1 MKKALMGVIILIV
14 ALLVCFSTSATFVGE
29 GLVGYLLIHL
39 GVLASAAYLVPR
51 CFASGRSNIAFGV
64 EVAVAAV
71 FIVGCIGFLITAG
84 IANVMTQ
91 RIFAWLLL
99 SGLAVLGI
107 AWHYKYGKH

>member
-1 MKKALMGVIILIV
+1 MKKAFIGVIVFIA
-14 ALLVCFSTSATFVGE
+14 ALLMCLSASATFVGE
-29 GLVGYLLIHL
+29 GLGGYLLIHL
-39 GVLASAAYLVPR
+39 AALSGAAYVLPY

-64 EVAVAAV
+64 EIAVSA
-71 FIVGCIGFLITAG
+71 ILLIGCIGFLITAG
-84 IANVMTQ
+84 LANVMTQ

>member
-1 MKKALMGVIILIV
+1 MKKAFIGVVVLIV

-39 GVLASAAYLVPR
+39 AVLAGAAYLAPL

-64 EVAVAAV
+64 EVAIGAI

-84 IANVMTQ
+84 LANVMTQ

-99 SGLAVLGI
+99 SGLTVLGI
-107 AWHYKYGKH
+107 AWRYKYGKH